1 MEQSRLCCLIQ
12 DYQKVEVSE
21 ALRFRATYV
30 GLFVLPCRT
39 GREAISEA
47 GSPWLLWVVMKRTG
61 PGEAVSMASRV
72 PGSGWTM
79 PFSSEAPTAEPMTA
93 MTRSME
99 AARAWGVSREN
110 GIDSVR
116 IQSERVG
123 GIMAVGSDSSI
134 NYLLPSCVGL
144 LFTAA
149 KIPFQLCPL
158 SEPISAERKKFFSL
172 PIFEKVLWWLG
183 YSTYHQNMPNRLR
196 KPILIEAEIM
206 PEICATGWQ
215 VMELHLNNQ
224 LKGKYTH

>member
-1 MEQSRLCCLIQ
+1 
-12 DYQKVEVSE
+12 
-21 ALRFRATYV
+21 
-30 GLFVLPCRT
+30 
-39 GREAISEA
+39 
-47 GSPWLLWVVMKRTG
+47 
-61 PGEAVSMASRV
+61 MASRV

-99 AARAWGVSREN
+99 AARAWGVSKEN

-158 SEPISAERKKFFSL
+158 SEPISVERKKFFSL
-172 PIFEKVLWWLG
+172 PICEKVLLVARIFYISSEYAKSPAQTHSYRG
-183 YSTYHQNMPNRLR
+183 RNYARNMCNGLAGDGTTFEHSVKRKIYPLDIRL
-196 KPILIEAEIM
+196 
-206 PEICATGWQ
+206 
-215 VMELHLNNQ
+215 V
-224 LKGKYTH
+224 